1 MLTCC
6 SVISDV
12 NVVLQH
18 VLFIRLRS
26 AAISFISPRRQT
38 EQYVSTPSCAIYE
51 PEDNWH
57 LIIHSDTKLPRH
69 IHQRKSGNGF
79 WPQNEQ
85 RRWGN
90 DKNHP
95 TTLISSLISAF
106 LSVPHRPASSYAAL
120 CTFEVSV
127 MWPAIPAMSEWRSDT
142 SLWCH
147 THTHTLTRWWSTRKH
162 TRCGAAACVCD
173 NPWCASLWQQADG
186 SFLLISGQMCGHK
199 QRDAHAASLLLE
211 ISNPKRDGSGEE
223 TIARQRK
230 FKWIKTSRQT
240 AQCTCRKKTAW
251 RAHPTA
257 LKLINDSFPRKQ
269 SHAAEILI
277 YVDFLS
283 WTHLDLV
290 TFSIY
295 CPQETCLCISRPP
308 LETDQWERWQEPDS
322 ESGLRLLFI
331 YSRLVELLLRLPAP
345 WLSPSALLCL
355 TWALSFP
362 SRPTLKLCFP
372 STVRPSDAVWQ

>member
-1 MLTCC
+1 
-6 SVISDV
+6 
-12 NVVLQH
+12 
-18 VLFIRLRS
+18 
-26 AAISFISPRRQT
+26 
-38 EQYVSTPSCAIYE
+38 
-51 PEDNWH
+51 
-57 LIIHSDTKLPRH
+57 
-69 IHQRKSGNGF
+69 
-79 WPQNEQ
+79 
-85 RRWGN
+85 
-90 DKNHP
+90 
-95 TTLISSLISAF
+95 
-106 LSVPHRPASSYAAL
+106 
-120 CTFEVSV
+120 
-127 MWPAIPAMSEWRSDT
+127 MSEWRSDT
-142 SLWCH
+142 NWVPDV
-147 THTHTLTRWWSTRKH
+147 THTLTRWWSTRKH
-162 TRCGAAACVCD
+162 TRCGAAACVCE
-173 NPWCASLWQQADG
+173 NPWCVSFWQQADG

-251 RAHPTA
+251 RAHHTA

-269 SHAAEILI
+269 SHAAEILS

-308 LETDQWERWQEPDS
+308 LETDQWERWHEPDS
-322 ESGLRLLFI
+322 GPGLRLLFI

-345 WLSPSALLCL
+345 WLSPSASPGLYPSQAALHWSCAFPPLSGHQMLSGSSDGSRRQIESRSVPRDKSPAWSLAVQSLKPRGCGWMIKCVPFLHFSGAELLNG
-355 TWALSFP
+355 
-362 SRPTLKLCFP
+362 
-372 STVRPSDAVWQ
+372 